1 MAVYTVHAP
10 ASFGVDVRTTPDRIV
25 FVRDGFYFW
34 AFVAAFIWL
43 LWHRLWLAALGYLV
57 LVIAVQLA
65 LMVLGISNAAQF
77 AVFFVIALLTGLE
90 AGSLWRW
97 TLTRRKWRQ
106 LGVVTARNQREAEQR
121 FFERFDGAAR
131 VETMRGNSSSL
142 PPMPRASIAD
152 DMSGFFPSP
161 GGSR

>member
-25 FVRDGFYFW
+25 FIRDGFYFW

-43 LWHRLWLAALGYLV
+43 LWHRLWLAALGYL
-57 LVIAVQLA
+57 LVSVAAQLA
-65 LMVLGISNAAQF
+65 LWALGVSSGVQF
-77 AVFFVIALLTGLE
+77 VVFAVIALLTGLE

-106 LGVVTARNQREAEQR
+106 LGVVVARNQREAEQR

-131 VETMRGNSSSL
+131 MESTRGNSSSL
-142 PPMPRASIAD
+142 PPMPRASIAE

-161 GGSR
+161 GVPR